1 MITVQIREQIF
12 WCFGTPVD
20 QTLVSE
26 LCSRNKFCYRAAYVG
41 EGYKLILGPSY
52 ETPTYTAMILS
63 RFSPVN
69 LQVLKEKN
77 RHVTQITRRLA

>member
-1 MITVQIREQIF
+1 MITVQVIEQMF
-12 WCFGTPVD
+12 WYFGTPVD

-26 LCSRNKFCYRAAYVG
+26 LCSRNKFRYRAAYVG

-63 RFSPVN
+63 RCSPVN
-69 LQVLKEKN
+69 LQVFIKREK
-77 RHVTQITRRLA
+77 